1 MGMGHGLARV
11 LYAARSVASALGRL
25 HRSESPLAISCVT
38 KAVQEPVVRS
48 HDLRNRE
55 PRRAYRRHAGYPL
68 APAPSP
74 LRAGPLKSRV
84 S

>member
-11 LYAARSVASALGRL
+11 LYAARSVASALGQL
-25 HRSESPLAISCVT
+25 HRSESPLAISLT
-38 KAVQEPVVRS
+38 KVMQEPVVRP
-48 HDLRNRE
+48 HLANRE
-55 PRRAYRRHAGYPL
+55 PRRPYRRHAAYPL

-74 LRAGPLKSRV
+74 LRAGPLKSRL

>member
-1 MGMGHGLARV
+1 MRMGHGLARV

-25 HRSESPLAISCVT
+25 HRSESPLAISLT
-38 KAVQEPVVRS
+38 KVMQEPVVRP

-55 PRRAYRRHAGYPL
+55 PRRPYRRHAAYPL

-74 LRAGPLKSRV
+74 LRAGPLKSRL